1 MVIKPWLVSGGIC
14 LPTPSFLFHF
24 PLEMITM
31 AEVEMILNLIRYG
44 ESLKVIERSGWS
56 LAGAQSKRIESVA
69 EHSFGSVFS
78 SILIA
83 HHLKSIE
90 TEIDIEKVA
99 LMATL
104 HDLPESITGD
114 IARTK
119 EFVENDELFK
129 AKDLAERNAIK
140 AILEPSGNAFSS
152 LLQIWDEFILGES
165 LESRVVRG
173 ADIIDMLIHARSLE
187 ESGTDSKSL
196 HEFFESSRRTIE
208 LVNLKIVT
216 GIYNKLFK
224 EHTSKAVD

>member
-1 MVIKPWLVSGGIC
+1 M
-14 LPTPSFLFHF
+14 TD
-24 PLEMITM
+24 
-31 AEVEMILNLIRYG
+31 VEMILNLIRYG
-44 ESLKVIERSGWS
+44 ESLKATDRSGWS

-69 EHSFGSVFS
+69 EHSFGSIFS
-78 SILIA
+78 SILVA
-83 HHLKSIE
+83 HHLKSNG

-119 EFVENDELFK
+119 EFVENDERVRV
-129 AKDLAERNAIK
+129 KDFAERDAIK
-140 AILEPSGNAFSS
+140 TILEQSGDAFNS
-152 LLQIWDEFILGES
+152 LLQIWYEFSLGES

-208 LVNLKIVT
+208 LVNIEIVT
-216 GIYNKLFK
+216 GIYNKLFE